1 MPASDQPVQL
11 FGLERSVYT
20 RIARLAL
27 EEKGVPYAL
36 QEVEIFGP
44 AGVPAEHLARH
55 PFGRIPVLRHG
66 DFMLYETASIT
77 RYVDEA
83 FDGAPLQPATPRER
97 ARLNQIIG
105 VLDAYA
111 YRPLVWGVFVERISA
126 PRAGRAPDEARIAD
140 ALPAC
145 ERALAALTALTVPD
159 VPFLLGASPTL
170 ADLHAFPMLQ
180 YFALTPD
187 GRAMLARFTRLN
199 DWLQRMDVRASVERT
214 RSVYERSEDRP
225 DG

>member
-1 MPASDQPVQL
+1 MPAPDLPVQL
-11 FGLERSVYT
+11 YGLERSVYT

-44 AGVPAEHLARH
+44 AGVPAEHLVRH

-66 DFMLYETASIT
+66 GFMLYETASIT

-83 FDGAPLQPATPRER
+83 FDGPPLQPATPGER
-97 ARLNQIIG
+97 ARMNQIVG
-105 VLDAYA
+105 LLDAYA

-126 PRAGRAPDEARIAD
+126 PRSGRAPDEARIAD
-140 ALPAC
+140 ALPPC
-145 ERALAALTALTVPD
+145 ERALAALTALTTPGQ
-159 VPFLLGASPTL
+159 PFLLGPSPTL
-170 ADLHAFPMLQ
+170 ADLHLFPMLR

-187 GRAMLARFTRLN
+187 GRAMLARFTRL
-199 DWLQRMDVRASVERT
+199 DEWLKRMDLRPSVEGT
-214 RSVYERSEDRP
+214 RSVYERTEA
-225 DG
+225 